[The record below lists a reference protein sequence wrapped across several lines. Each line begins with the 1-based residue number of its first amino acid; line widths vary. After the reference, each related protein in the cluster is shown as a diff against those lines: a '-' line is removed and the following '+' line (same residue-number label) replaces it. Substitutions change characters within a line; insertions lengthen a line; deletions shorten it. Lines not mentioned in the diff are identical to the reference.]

1 MHNSV
6 ALAVR
11 ADLVELEA
19 GAAAGALAGQVT
31 LANSRVGIVVAD
43 RADMRDSPTVILLA
57 REVHG
62 PVETVL
68 DTRGALLAG
77 LVAGVAIGM
86 VLLVVRLLG
95 RRH

>member
-1 MHNSV
+1 M
-6 ALAVR
+6 
-11 ADLVELEA
+11 
-19 GAAAGALAGQVT
+19 Q
-31 LANSRVGIVVAD
+31 
-43 RADMRDSPTVILLA
+43 DSPTVILLA

-86 VLLVVRLLG
+86 VLYVGRLLS
-95 RRH
+95 RRR